1 MKNLIAKNVVVTAW
15 PMTTKALTAAAIT
28 FLPVNVG
35 TSGVKNTAPTQ
46 KWRAMTM
53 SKFTPFTHQEK
64 FAELWG
70 NAGRVLN
77 FDGCGT
83 GKTLACIHA
92 VKTYWPK
99 ARVLVLAPLS
109 ILENAWGQDLRF
121 GWPQSNYGVASG
133 NRAKKVKML
142 SDMELQWV
150 ITNHDTVKLINEDK
164 LAELFDVLI
173 VDEGDAFRNRDSQR
187 SKAIQAIA
195 ATIPVMTLMTG
206 TPTPNSVTDVW
217 HLAYLIDR
225 GERLGRNFFGFRAQ
239 VCTPQAIHGVPNAMR
254 WEDKPEANSFV
265 CISLADISSR
275 VALDDVTELPETI
288 YREVNVEL
296 PPKLRREYDDFKR
309 NSVMM
314 LESGQLLNP
323 IHAGSRFQ
331 KLLQTVSGCVYDEN
345 KVAHD
350 VHKERHQLAIALAA
364 QTDHALVAF
373 NWTHQRDGL
382 IAAAKAEGLSY
393 AVIDGNTPVNER
405 TVIVSRFQRG
415 EIRVLLAH
423 PQSAGHGLTLTKAN
437 RIIWA
442 SPTYRA
448 DLYEQFNHRI
458 VRTGQKR
465 KTEIIHIA
473 AENTVETQVY
483 ERLMEKQG
491 RMLDLLDTF
500 NGLFKAA

>member
-1 MKNLIAKNVVVTAW
+1 
-15 PMTTKALTAAAIT
+15 
-28 FLPVNVG
+28 
-35 TSGVKNTAPTQ
+35 
-46 KWRAMTM
+46 M
-53 SKFTPFTHQEK
+53 SFKPFSHQTK
-64 FAELWG
+64 FANLWG
-70 NAGRVLN
+70 DKQRVLN

-92 VKTYWPK
+92 VKTFWPS

-109 ILENAWGQDLRF
+109 ILESAWGRDLRF
-121 GWPQSNYGVASG
+121 GWPSANYGIASG
-133 NRAKKVKML
+133 TRLKKINTFT
-142 SDMELQWV
+142 DTEYQWV
-150 ITNHDTVKLINEDK
+150 ITNHDSVKMIHEQEF
-164 LAELFDVLI
+164 AGLFDVLI

-187 SKAIQAIA
+187 SRAIQAVA

-225 GERLGRNFFGFRAQ
+225 GERLGKNFFGFRAQ

-254 WEDKPEANSFV
+254 WEDKPEANTFV
-265 CISLADISSR
+265 SISLADISSR

-288 YREVNVEL
+288 YREITVTM
-296 PPKLRREYDDFKR
+296 PPKLRRAYDDFKR
-309 NSVMM
+309 NSVLM
-314 LESGQLLNP
+314 LESGELINP
-323 IHAGSRFQ
+323 IHAGARFQ
-331 KLLQTVSGCVYDEN
+331 KLLQTVSGCVYDEQG
-345 KVAHD
+345 VAHD
-350 VHKERHQLAIALAA
+350 VHQERHELAIALAA
-364 QTDHALVAF
+364 ETDHALVAF

-382 IAAAKAEGLSY
+382 VKAAKAAGLSY
-393 AVIDGNTPVNER
+393 AVIDGSTPTNER
-405 TVIVSRFQRG
+405 TAIVSRFQRG

-423 PQSAGHGLTLTKAN
+423 PQSAGHGLTLTAAN

-465 KTEIIHIA
+465 KTEIIQIA
-473 AENTVETQVY
+473 ADETVENAVY
-483 ERLMEKQG
+483 ARLMEKQG
-491 RMLDLLDTF
+491 RMLDLLETF

>member
-1 MKNLIAKNVVVTAW
+1 MATVRAN
-15 PMTTKALTAAAIT
+15 MTTTAEW
-28 FLPVNVG
+28 G
-35 TSGVKNTAPTQ
+35 T
-46 KWRAMTM
+46 MM
-53 SKFTPFTHQEK
+53 SKFTPYEHQVK
-64 FAELWG
+64 FANLWG
-70 NAGRVLN
+70 EKQRVLN

-92 VKTYWPK
+92 VKTFWPD

-109 ILENAWGQDLRF
+109 ILENAWGKDIRF
-121 GWPQSNYGVASG
+121 GWPQTSYGVASG
-133 NRAKKVKML
+133 TRAKKIKVL
-142 SDMELQWV
+142 TDTELQWV
-150 ITNHDTVKLINEDK
+150 VTNHDSVKLINE
-164 LAELFDVLI
+164 AELATMFDVLI
-173 VDEGDAFRNRDSQR
+173 IDEGDVFRNRDSMR
-187 SKAIQAIA
+187 SRAVQAVA

-206 TPTPNSVTDVW
+206 TPTPNTVLDVW
-217 HLAYLIDR
+217 HLSYLIDR
-225 GERLGRNFFGFRAQ
+225 GERLGKNFFGFRAQ

-265 CISLADISSR
+265 SISLADISSR
-275 VALDDVTELPETI
+275 VALNDVQELPETI
-288 YREVNVEL
+288 YREVSVEL

-331 KLLQTVSGCVYDEN
+331 KLLQTVAGCVYDEH

-350 VHKERHQLAIALAA
+350 IHKERHELAITLAS
-364 QTDHALVAF
+364 QTDHALIAF

-382 IAAAKAEGLSY
+382 IAAAKKEGLSY
-393 AVIDGNTPVNER
+393 AVIDGSTPANSRTAIVN
-405 TVIVSRFQRG
+405 RFQRG

-423 PQSAGHGLTLTKAN
+423 PQSAGHGLTLTAAN
-437 RIIWA
+437 RVIWA

-458 VRTGQKR
+458 IRTGQKR
-465 KTEIIHIA
+465 RTEIIHIA
-473 AENTVETQVY
+473 AEQTVETQVY

-491 RMLDLLDTF
+491 RMLDLLETF
-500 NGLFKAA
+500 NGLFNAA